1 MTKPR
6 EREKC
11 SQPLR
16 GRNFIGAFEMV
27 LGLGVFYVSHLR
39 SFKFLEKKRYKYA
52 DWVLRVFF
60 FFF

>member
-39 SFKFLEKKRYKYA
+39 SFKFLEKK
-52 DWVLRVFF
+52 DVNMQIEVLRVSFLK
-60 FFF
+60 

>member
-1 MTKPR
+1 MGFEIVWVMKPR
-6 EREKC
+6 ERKKC

-39 SFKFLEKKRYKYA
+39 SFKFLEKK
-52 DWVLRVFF
+52 DVNMQIGF
-60 FFF
+60 